1 MGCATS
7 LPEDEF
13 VPPSRQQAANK
24 SGKNNNYDNG
34 KSKPTAGG
42 TAPGSAKSPPSATQ
56 QQQQQQ
62 QYQPSQQV
70 HSGSQMGFQS
80 NPLMSSSL
88 GNGIPMAPGG
98 GGTAGGGSSAAQ
110 QQTPAQAFAAQQSQA
125 QSRPAQG
132 LDADGTPLGLT
143 AHFPKTGPL
152 KLAEYK
158 ERLVTSNGTQSVYLA
173 GSGCTLRYAY
183 VTQRGYYPEAP
194 DKTNQDSFCVM
205 TNFGGDLEQM
215 FFGVFDG
222 HGEFGTQCSQFARRK
237 VPENF
242 VRDSNFE
249 TYPEVAYHNAFVITN
264 QQLHAADTD
273 DTMSGTTGITTLLR
287 GRTLYTANVGDSRAL
302 VAERQG
308 GELVAIDLS
317 SDQTPFRRDECA
329 RVKKYGARVLTL
341 DQLEGLKDPNTECW
355 GTEEE
360 DDGDPP
366 RLWAHNGMYPGTAF
380 TRSIGDMAAERI
392 GVVADPEVSI
402 KNLEHNVEFLVLA
415 SDGVFEFM
423 SSQTVVNM
431 VASYDDPQEAALA
444 VCAEAYNLWLQYE
457 TRTDDIT
464 IIIIKFT
471 GMEDGPSAGTATA
484 DRNESGAGDVGT
496 PERNSLTR
504 RQTWGEKDL
513 KQSLTSPTL
522 QGSDDEDDG
531 EYVPP
536 KLPAKTQAE
545 IKLLEDAVKSNFLFS
560 HLNMMQRLLL
570 FNVMVKRHVI
580 PSEVVIRQGERGD
593 HFYVVEEG
601 QFDVLVFQGDAPAE
615 LVHTYH
621 AAAGQHPS
629 FGELALMY
637 GKPRA
642 ATVVARTQGSLWELD
657 RRAFRTVMHKRDPKV
672 IMKLLQNVEVLEP
685 LSIGQLQRM
694 ADAMHQVSFHD
705 GDVIVRQGELGSE
718 FYAIVSGEVVCTV
731 RKNPDNEA
739 EDAREVLR
747 LGQFQYF
754 GERALVSSEGRG
766 ANVIA
771 KGRVELLTLSRF
783 ELEGLMGTLAAIK
796 AYRDSWMERAQV
808 AHEVMLQRAAASL
821 RSPFNLSDLACDGV
835 LYTEEVL
842 AVALMAVEGIG
853 QHIVRLVS
861 VSDTVALGHQ
871 SQIVRAGTI
880 ARTLPTSLFVPPV
893 IKTLRNQAVMADV
906 LLLESACPLSG
917 LVRDGAVLPEDA
929 AKFILAGAVIA
940 LEHMHMFSL
949 VYRGLSHA
957 TLLVTKQ
964 SEHSLPGYVQVVDLR
979 YAKAVEGRTFTV
991 VGPSEYLAPE
1001 VIAGHGATEACD
1013 WWALGVL
1020 AYWMMHGAT
1029 PFARPGDDD
1038 LRICKRVAEYSAE
1051 ELAMPSAISAPME
1064 LLLAQLLQ
1072 PDPLM
1077 RLGNTAGGVRSIKE
1091 HPFFE
1096 GVEWEALM
1104 DGVAQPPEGLVD
1116 RLAAWDD
1123 YIDPSCFNPQPYS
1136 GDTSWLDTF

>member
-13 VPPSRQQAANK
+13 VPPPSRQPANGENGAGPKK
-24 SGKNNNYDNG
+24 SGG
-34 KSKPTAGG
+34 AGAKPPASPQPAMPLGSSPEISQGG
-42 TAPGSAKSPPSATQ
+42 FGGGGS
-56 QQQQQQ
+56 
-62 QYQPSQQV
+62 
-70 HSGSQMGFQS
+70 GFQQ
-80 NPLMSSSL
+80 NPLMAGVS
-88 GNGIPMAPGG
+88 PP
-98 GGTAGGGSSAAQ
+98 AGGGPPMSPGSGGV
-110 QQTPAQAFAAQQSQA
+110 PAQSAQAAFAAAMASA
-125 QSRPAQG
+125 PRPAQG
-132 LDADGTPLGLT
+132 LDADGTPLGLI
-143 AHFPKTGPL
+143 AHFPKNGPL
-152 KLAEYK
+152 KLPEYK
-158 ERLVTSNGTQSVYLA
+158 ERLVTSNGTQRVELA
-173 GSGCTLRYAY
+173 GTGCTLTYAY

-242 VRDSNFE
+242 VRDNNFE
-249 TYPEVAYHNAFVITN
+249 TYPEVAYHNGFVITN
-264 QQLHAADTD
+264 QQLHSSDTD

-329 RVKKYGARVLTL
+329 RVRKYGARVLTL
-341 DQLEGLKDPNTECW
+341 DQLEGLKDPNVECW

-402 KNLEHNVEFLVLA
+402 KNLEKNVEFLVLA

-444 VCAEAYNLWLQYE
+444 VTAEAYNLWLQYE

-464 IIIIKFT
+464 IIVIKFA
-471 GMEDGPSAGTATA
+471 GMEDQAAPSDSAAGVAKA
-484 DRNESGAGDVGT
+484 ANDVGT
-496 PERNSLTR
+496 PERNTLTR
-504 RQTWGEKDL
+504 RQTWGDKDP
-513 KQSLTSPTL
+513 KQLTSPVL
-522 QGSDDEDDG
+522 ADEDEDDA
-531 EYVPP
+531 EYQPP
-536 KLPAKTQAE
+536 KLPAKTQDE
-545 IKLLEDAVKSNFLFS
+545 IKMLEDAVKSNFLFS

-570 FNVMVKRHVI
+570 FNVMVKRHII
-580 PSEVVIRQGERGD
+580 PGEVVIRQGERGD

-621 AAAGQHPS
+621 ATPGQHPS

-694 ADAMHQVSFHD
+694 ADMMHSVTFHD

-731 RKNPDNEA
+731 RKNPDNES

-771 KGRVELLTLSRF
+771 KGRVELLTISRF
-783 ELEGLMGTLAAIK
+783 ELDSLVGTLAEIR
-796 AYRDSWMERAQV
+796 AYRESWMERAQV
-808 AHEVMLQRAAASL
+808 AHEVMLQRAAKSL
-821 RSPFNLSDLACDGV
+821 SAPFSLSSLTCDGV

-842 AVALMAVEGIG
+842 AVALMAVEEVGR
-853 QHIVRLVS
+853 HIVRLVS

-906 LLLESACPLSG
+906 LLLETACPLSG
-917 LVRDGAVLPEDA
+917 LSKDGKPLPEDA
-929 AKFILAGAVIA
+929 AQFMLAGAVIA

-949 VYRGLSHA
+949 VYRGLSHG
-957 TLLVTKQ
+957 TLLITKS

-979 YAKAVEGRTFTV
+979 YAKAVEGRTFSV

-1038 LRICKRVAEYSAE
+1038 LRICKRVQEYRAED
-1051 ELAMPSAISAPME
+1051 LNMPPSISPNME

-1077 RLGNTAGGVRSIKE
+1077 RLGTTAGCVKAIKA

-1096 GVEWEALM
+1096 GVDWEALM
-1104 DGVAQPPEGLVD
+1104 DGTLPPPDSLVD
-1116 RLAAWDD
+1116 MLEQWDD
-1123 YIDPSCFNPQPYS
+1123 YTDPSCFNPQPYS